1 MAKVYL
7 SPSSQVSNPYAW
19 GSTNEGAQC
28 RRIADAAA
36 APHPRRRR

>member
-19 GSTNEGAQC
+19 GSTYEWAQNS
-28 RRIADAAA
+28 RIADAAA
-36 APHPRRRR
+36 AALTRSGH